1 MEHDI
6 LAHEKQFF
14 SAAFCRDTANLES
27 ALAPEFQEVG
37 RSGRTLGRR
46 DVIDQL
52 SKLEFDRAI
61 EISDFEVERISANS
75 YLARY
80 MAVDR
85 DRGAKSFRTSRWE
98 RRNDRLVLVSHRGER
113 IAPESE
119 TKNPAPRT
127 AQNRIP

>member
-6 LAHEKQFF
+6 LAHEKLFF
-14 SAAFCRDTANLES
+14 SAAFCRDTAKLEI

-37 RSGRTLGRR
+37 QSGRTLGRR

-80 MAVDR
+80 VAVDR

-113 IAPESE
+113 IASESE
-119 TKNPAPRT
+119 TKNPAPHT